1 MHTLGT
7 VRAQWKGNAHVD
19 AQVRYTGDSND
30 RDIVLQAIGGAVP
43 TNTVSGYHPADANMD
58 GIIKYT
64 GARNDRD
71 DILQTIGG
79 SVPTNTRGEQLP

>member
-1 MHTLGT
+1 
-7 VRAQWKGNAHVD
+7 
-19 AQVRYTGDSND
+19 
-30 RDIVLQAIGGAVP
+30 
-43 TNTVSGYHPADANMD
+43 VSGYHPADANMD